1 MVDTAVLALQ
11 AARVDQLRP
20 RARRLA
26 VVIERD
32 ADVADQ
38 VEVVDEDVQVAGE
51 PALDHRPRVADATA
65 VVRSNMASGVKMQP
79 NASFI
84 AIIEGVDVLRHH
96 VVAGTRAS
104 T

>member
-38 VEVVDEDVQVAGE
+38 VEVVDKDVQVAGDQRSTTGHE
-51 PALDHRPRVADATA
+51 SRMRRP
-65 VVRSNMASGVKMQP
+65 S
-79 NASFI
+79 
-84 AIIEGVDVLRHH
+84 
-96 VVAGTRAS
+96 
-104 T
+104 